1 MASTLTVRL
10 FELLCLTLF
19 TGGLVWVRRTGHPVY
34 AGVYLGSTLL
44 FGFDWIFNSN
54 WLFRVEF
61 DTKFINLWRM
71 QGVGEPLAMALNYA
85 FYFGAPVLLLVHFR
99 EKLDRRFGSKG
110 YLLVF
115 LLGAAALPVF
125 EIPMVRWLKLWHY
138 YQKPGYLLGGV
149 PWSNIWYS
157 GLLTVTCYMG
167 ARLAL
172 RWASPAPIA
181 APAPSGVPSPV
192 SLGPGAMAAPPPA
205 LTFEDRAKGLL
216 IGAAAVWAAFY
227 VSLLVQIA
235 WYAITQPWI
244 AAPKPF

>member
-1 MASTLTVRL
+1 MASTVTVRL

-19 TGGLVWVRRTGHPVY
+19 LGGLVWVRRTGHPVY

-61 DTKFINLWRM
+61 DTKFIAVWRM
-71 QGVGEPLAMALNYA
+71 QGVTEPLAMALNYA

-99 EKLDRRFGSKG
+99 EKLDRRFGARG

-125 EIPMVRWLKLWHY
+125 EIPMVRWGHLWHY
-138 YQKPGYLLGGV
+138 YQKPAYLLGGV

-157 GLLTVTCYMG
+157 GLLTLTCYMG

-172 RWASPAPIA
+172 RWASPAGLPT
-181 APAPSGVPSPV
+181 PAPSAV
-192 SLGPGAMAAPPPA
+192 SMGPGAMAARPA

-216 IGAAAVWAAFY
+216 IGAAAIWAAFY
-227 VSLLVQIA
+227 VSLLIQIA
-235 WYAITQPWI
+235 WYAITQPWT

>member
-19 TGGLVWVRRTGHPVY
+19 VTGLVWVRRTGHPVY

-61 DTKFINLWRM
+61 DSKFIAVWRM
-71 QGVGEPLAMALNYA
+71 SGVTEPLAMALNYA

-99 EKLDRRFGSKG
+99 DRLDRRFGARG
-110 YLLVF
+110 YLVVF

-167 ARLAL
+167 ARLAV
-172 RWASPAPIA
+172 RWASPAKI
-181 APAPSGVPSPV
+181 PASVPV
-192 SLGPGAMAAPPPA
+192 GPGAMAAAP
-205 LTFEDRAKGLL
+205 LTFEDRARGLL
-216 IGAAAVWAAFY
+216 IGAASVWAAFY

-235 WYAITQPWI
+235 WYAVTQPWVP
-244 AAPKPF
+244 APKPF

>member
-19 TGGLVWVRRTGHPVY
+19 IAGLLWVRRTKNPVY
-34 AGVYLGSTLL
+34 AGCYLGSTLL
-44 FGFDWIFNSN
+44 VGFDWIFNSN

-61 DTKFINLWRM
+61 DAKFIDIWRI
-71 QGVGEPLAMALNYA
+71 QGVSEPLAMALNYA

-99 EKLDRRFGSKG
+99 EKLDRRFGSRG
-110 YLLVF
+110 YLVVF

-125 EIPMVRWLKLWHY
+125 EIPMVKGLKLWHY
-138 YQKPGYLLGGV
+138 YQNPGYLLGGV

-172 RWASPAPIA
+172 RWASPVRIPA
-181 APAPSGVPSPV
+181 AV
-192 SLGPGAMAAPPPA
+192 GPGTMAAGQP

-216 IGAAAVWAAFY
+216 VGAAAIWGAFY
-227 VSLLVQIA
+227 ISLLVQIV
-235 WYAITQPWI
+235 WYAVTQPWV
-244 AAPKPF
+244 PTSKPF

>member
-1 MASTLTVRL
+1 MASTVSVRL
-10 FELLCLTLF
+10 FELLCLVLF
-19 TGGLVWVRRTGHPVY
+19 VAGLVWVRRTGNPVY

-61 DTKFINLWRM
+61 DPKFINVWRM

-99 EKLDRRFGSKG
+99 EKLDRRFGARG

-115 LLGAAALPVF
+115 ALGAAALPVF

-172 RWASPAPIA
+172 RWASPVPATAPSAVSVGPGTMA
-181 APAPSGVPSPV
+181 APA
-192 SLGPGAMAAPPPA
+192 A

-216 IGAAAVWAAFY
+216 IGAASVWGAFY
-227 VSLLVQIA
+227 VSLLVQIG
-235 WYAITQPWI
+235 WYAVTQPWI

>member
-10 FELLCLTLF
+10 FELLCLVLF
-19 TGGLVWVRRTGHPVY
+19 LAGLLWVRRTGHPVY

-61 DTKFINLWRM
+61 DSKFIAVWRM
-71 QGVGEPLAMALNYA
+71 AGVTEPLAMALNYA
-85 FYFGAPVLLLVHFR
+85 FYFGAPVLLLVHVR
-99 EKLDRRFGSKG
+99 EKLDRRFGGRG
-110 YLLVF
+110 YLVVF

-149 PWSNIWYS
+149 PWSNIWFS
-157 GLLTVTCYMG
+157 GLLTMTCYMA

-172 RWASPAPIA
+172 RWASPAPA
-181 APAPSGVPSPV
+181 PVAPSLSVGPGTMPAPAP
-192 SLGPGAMAAPPPA
+192 
-205 LTFEDRAKGLL
+205 LTLDDRARGVL
-216 IGAAAVWAAFY
+216 IGAASIWAAFY
-227 VSLLVQIA
+227 VSLLVQVG
-235 WYAITQPWI
+235 WYAIAHPWVT
-244 AAPKPF
+244 APKPF

>member
-10 FELLCLTLF
+10 FELLCLALF
-19 TGGLVWVRRTGHPVY
+19 LAGLVWVRRTGHPVY

-61 DTKFINLWRM
+61 DTKFVNLWRM

-99 EKLDRRFGSKG
+99 EKLDRRFGARG

-125 EIPMVRWLKLWHY
+125 EIPIVRWGHLWHY

-157 GLLTVTCYMG
+157 GLLTVTCYMA

-172 RWASPAPIA
+172 RWASPAGVAAAAAA
-181 APAPSGVPSPV
+181 APSAV
-192 SLGPGAMAAPPPA
+192 SVGPGTMAAPTAP
-205 LTFEDRAKGLL
+205 TFEDRAKGLL
-216 IGAAAVWAAFY
+216 IGAASVWAAFY
-227 VSLLVQIA
+227 VCLLVQIA
-235 WYAITQPWI
+235 WYAVTQPWI
-244 AAPKPF
+244 PAPKPF

>member
-10 FELLCLTLF
+10 FELLCLVLF
-19 TGGLVWVRRTGHPVY
+19 VAGLLGVGRTGHRVY
-34 AGVYLGSTLL
+34 AGVPLGSTLL
-44 FGFDWIFNSN
+44 FGFDWIFTSN

-61 DTKFINLWRM
+61 DAKFIDVWRI
-71 QGVGEPLAMALNYA
+71 QGVSEPLAMALNYA

-99 EKLDRRFGSKG
+99 EKLDRRFGTRG
-110 YLLVF
+110 YLVVF

-125 EIPMVRWLKLWHY
+125 EIPMVRWLRLWHY

-172 RWASPAPIA
+172 RWASPARVPSSVGPGTMA
-181 APAPSGVPSPV
+181 APAP
-192 SLGPGAMAAPPPA
+192 

-227 VSLLVQIA
+227 VSLLIQIA

-244 AAPKPF
+244 TAPKPF

>member
-19 TGGLVWVRRTGHPVY
+19 LGGLVWVRRTGDPVY

-44 FGFDWIFNSN
+44 FGFDWVFNSN

-61 DTKFINLWRM
+61 DAKFIDVWRI
-71 QGVGEPLAMALNYA
+71 QGVSEPLAMAVNYA

-99 EKLDRRFGSKG
+99 EKLDRKFGSRG

-125 EIPMVRWLKLWHY
+125 EIPMVKWLKLWHY

-172 RWASPAPIA
+172 RWASPARIPALI
-181 APAPSGVPSPV
+181 PAPG
-192 SLGPGAMAAPPPA
+192 GPGTMAAGTP

-216 IGAAAVWAAFY
+216 IGAASVWAAFY
-227 VSLLVQIA
+227 VSLLIQII
-235 WYAITQPWI
+235 WYAVTQPW
-244 AAPKPF
+244 APTSKPF

>member
-10 FELLCLTLF
+10 FELLCLVLF
-19 TGGLVWVRRTGHPVY
+19 VAGLLWVRRTGHPVY

-61 DTKFINLWRM
+61 DAKFIDVWRI
-71 QGVGEPLAMALNYA
+71 QGVSEPLAMALNYA

-99 EKLDRRFGSKG
+99 EKLDRRFGTRG
-110 YLLVF
+110 YLVVF

-167 ARLAL
+167 ARLAV
-172 RWASPAPIA
+172 RWASPARIPTPIPAPGGPGTMA
-181 APAPSGVPSPV
+181 APAP
-192 SLGPGAMAAPPPA
+192 

-216 IGAAAVWAAFY
+216 VGAASIWGAFY

-235 WYAITQPWI
+235 WYAVTQPWVPT
-244 AAPKPF
+244 PKPF